1 MCLETISRDRQK
13 KWRQEGPPAYRAPP
27 FHIRSIC
34 RRLRS
39 GFLRRA
45 MGCPGFK
52 KLELLLF
59 GKPSLSSNSASLSM
73 AVMRHFRRLA
83 ARSTVSG
90 EGYRTSRAK
99 RREFGGES
107 LLDEFPISEIKERG
121 APHARHC
128 YGARG
133 PIGLR
138 YCWRNTITQPR
149 PVTVPYM
156 LTTPLPHSLTPFP
169 VKSPAGSWGACPA
182 TPLTGRK
189 AR

>member
-1 MCLETISRDRQK
+1 MAAVVSVPNSTHRGSPRF
-13 KWRQEGPPAYRAPP
+13 P
-27 FHIRSIC
+27 
-34 RRLRS
+34 
-39 GFLRRA
+39 GFLNRRH
-45 MGCPGFK
+45 
-52 KLELLLF
+52 L
-59 GKPSLSSNSASLSM
+59 
-73 AVMRHFRRLA
+73 RTLA
-83 ARSTVSG
+83 ARTTVSG

-121 APHARHC
+121 APHAHHGF
-128 YGARG
+128 GARG

-156 LTTPLPHSLTPFP
+156 LTTPLRHSLTPFP
-169 VKSPAGSWGACPA
+169 VKSPAGSWGARPA
-182 TPLTGRK
+182 TPLIGRK